1 MTNEYDD
8 DFEDDEEESE
18 EEESEP
24 DYESMYEERKT
35 RAYERSIS
43 YDCNR
48 FYGWLYR

>member
-1 MTNEYDD
+1 MTDEYEE
-8 DFEDDEEESE
+8 DFEEDEDDS

-24 DYESMYEERKT
+24 DYESMYEERKA

-43 YDCNR
+43 LDCNR